1 MIKTFLKGLCIFGF
15 SDLFLFGSIISFM
28 YCLQYN
34 IFIDIILFITGL
46 SYGFMFFILIFG
58 IGVLEEE
65 CNHNEN
71 RKD

>member
-1 MIKTFLKGLCIFGF
+1 MIKTFLKGLYIFGF

-65 CNHNEN
+65 CNHNESCKN
-71 RKD
+71 

>member
-34 IFIDIILFITGL
+34 IFIDIILFISGL
-46 SYGFMFFILIFG
+46 FYGFMFFIFIFG

-65 CNHNEN
+65 F
-71 RKD
+71 

>member
-1 MIKTFLKGLCIFGF
+1 MIKTFLKGLYIFSF

-28 YCLQYN
+28 HCLQYN

-46 SYGFMFFILIFG
+46 SYAFMFFILIFG

-65 CNHNEN
+65 YEI
-71 RKD
+71 K